1 MAKFLTITQR
11 GFYFT
16 VHDADKNI
24 ADETWTIKR
33 VGAFMAVHH
42 TLNVMATKYAK
53 GLTFRTSVASIMY
66 TLRCDGA
73 SSHDLNKITKWL
85 VPQLCDMYEDTSR
98 QGLLGRQL
106 SEILDD
112 VTQMVEQHIAETEAP
127 MTVFGKV
134 VKPEPFFTRP
144 TELEYN
150 AAIEAQEAEI
160 QGFWDRFNKCL
171 ENRSTAV
178 GHRISI
184 REGSNVYTG
193 VIVDVSPKC
202 IYCDVKDEYNRLI
215 QHNARFPKNSKR
227 FIIESFK

>member
-16 VHDADKNI
+16 VHDADKNV
-24 ADETWTIKR
+24 ADETWTIER

-66 TLRCDGA
+66 TLQCDGA

-150 AAIEAQEAEI
+150 AAIEAKDVALAEQLLPETVKVI
-160 QGFWDRFNKCL
+160 DKAKCDGIFHK
-171 ENRSTAV
+171 NTAA
-178 GHRISI
+178 RK
-184 REGSNVYTG
+184 
-193 VIVDVSPKC
+193 VSH
-202 IYCDVKDEYNRLI
+202 L
-215 QHNARFPKNSKR
+215 SKAL
-227 FIIESFK
+227 SDLKAAK